1 LQRQKEN
8 EVLVRK
14 AQAERIDEIVSIA
27 VEKARAEL
35 EETYRVRELER
46 VSAMEELK
54 RQLLNGGK

>member
-1 LQRQKEN
+1 M
-8 EVLVRK
+8 LVRK
-14 AQAERIDEIVSIA
+14 TQAERIDEIVSIA

-46 VSAMEELK
+46 ASAMEELK